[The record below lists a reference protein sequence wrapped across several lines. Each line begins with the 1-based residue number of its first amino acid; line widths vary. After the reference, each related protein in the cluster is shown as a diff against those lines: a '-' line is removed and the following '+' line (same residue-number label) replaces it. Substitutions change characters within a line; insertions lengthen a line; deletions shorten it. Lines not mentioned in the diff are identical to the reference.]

1 VLCCAV
7 QAANEK
13 LARTTAFL
21 EEEKARAE
29 ALLYRMSG
37 LIACFP
43 GGNHGAAGADGMRQQ
58 DGKQALQVQMS
69 QQQQSQSVFSLLES
83 TMATHS
89 ARQLPQQQLSTMS
102 MATDKQSTALGESG
116 SHYVRRVLWGG
127 SCSLTAVPPC
137 SCVLLCSG
145 SWQSVLRCVMAF
157 PSLQHMCATLQL
169 LPAHA

>member
-1 VLCCAV
+1 M

-43 GGNHGAAGADGMRQQ
+43 GGNHGAVGTDGMRQQ
-58 DGKQALQVQMS
+58 DGKQPQSQIS

-89 ARQLPQQQLSTMS
+89 ARQLQQQQPLSTMT
-102 MATDKQSTALGESG
+102 MATDKQSTALGELRLG
-116 SHYVRRVLWGG
+116 S
-127 SCSLTAVPPC
+127 PC
-137 SCVLLCSG
+137 WAKFC
-145 SWQSVLRCVMAF
+145 RMAA
-157 PSLQHMCATLQL
+157 S
-169 LPAHA
+169 

>member
-1 VLCCAV
+1 MLCCAALWCAV

-43 GGNHGAAGADGMRQQ
+43 GGPHGTTNADGMRNQQ
-58 DGKQALQVQMS
+58 DGKNPHLQSQMS

-89 ARQLPQQQLSTMS
+89 ARQLPQQQLSTMT

-116 SHYVRRVLWGG
+116 LGFVRQVLQGI
-127 SCSLTAVPPC
+127 CLC
-137 SCVLLCSG
+137 KNMDVL
-145 SWQSVLRCVMAF
+145 
-157 PSLQHMCATLQL
+157 
-169 LPAHA
+169 